1 MKDRSASPSGSLSL
15 RTVPFMTSGV
25 IIIGAATMIVS
36 PMGAPSALTTA
47 APAPLVQ
54 SQQVELTAGFTDLIT
69 FFVGDGT
76 AANPNAGILVG
87 NGYSYDTLAG
97 GCPTTTCNGGNAG
110 LFLGNGG
117 NGIGGGLGGNAGLLG
132 LGNGGRGGNGLAAVY
147 TAGALT
153 TAATAG
159 GAGGRGGLFG
169 NVGAGGFGGAD
180 LGGLSQ
186 DSAVGAAGGA
196 GGRGGLIWGEG
207 GLGGVGG

>member
-36 PMGAPSALTTA
+36 PLGAPSALTTA

-76 AANPNAGILVG
+76 ATNPNAGILVG

-97 GCPTTTCNGGNAG
+97 GCTTTTCNGGNAG

-117 NGIGGGLGGNAGLLG
+117 NGVGGGTGGYAGFLG
-132 LGNGGRGGNGLAAVY
+132 LGNGGKGGNGLAAVY
-147 TAGALT
+147 TSGVLT

-169 NVGAGGFGGAD
+169 NGGAGGSGGAD
-180 LGGLSQ
+180 LGGASK
-186 DSAVGAAGGA
+186 DSTAGAAGGS
-196 GGRGGLIWGEG
+196 GGRGGLVWEIGRAH
-207 GLGGVGG
+207 V